1 MHFIPE
7 LRRGSTTCDFGDS
20 LSFEPSRSLRLGG
33 GLRFEPNGNRFPS
46 GVFTFGMCFFLEP
59 LFPAISCTHCL
70 LWLDSL
76 THVDFSVTYV
86 STAYHTL
93 VVLCHMENEYWL
105 PDRLRVSS
113 VPSSVSLHCA

>member
-1 MHFIPE
+1 MNRAGAFDWVEVCVLNRMVIAF
-7 LRRGSTTCDFGDS
+7 LLGSS
-20 LSFEPSRSLRLGG
+20 LL
-33 GLRFEPNGNRFPS
+33 
-46 GVFTFGMCFFLEP
+46 VCVFLEP
-59 LFPAISCTHCL
+59 LFPAISFTHCL

-93 VVLCHMENEYWL
+93 VVLCYMENEYWL

-113 VPSSVSLHCA
+113 VPFFC

>member
-7 LRRGSTTCDFGDS
+7 LHIQSTTCDLGDG

-46 GVFTFGMCFFLEP
+46 VVFTFGMCFFEP
-59 LFPAISCTHCL
+59 LFPAIYFTRCL

-93 VVLCHMENEYWL
+93 VVLCYMENEYWL

-113 VPSSVSLHCA
+113 VPFFC